1 MACWL
6 NLGQNLKVNA
16 IKFPNTIALK
26 ERERAF
32 TYPETNNRVNRLAH
46 SLLSLGL
53 NKGDKVAVLLES
65 SIEIVEV
72 YLATAK
78 TGLVIVP
85 INFRLIGPE
94 VAYIV
99 NNSDAQALIV
109 HDEFTPCV
117 DVIRPE
123 LANIKPENYFVVG
136 EKKEG
141 YREYESFVREASE
154 SEPETEVRPE
164 DPWILIY
171 TSGTTGTPK
180 GVVRSHESHIAFYL
194 INAADFGFNE
204 HDVCLNIMPLCH
216 INSTFFTFTFTYLG
230 GTAYIHPARSFK
242 AKEILEIIEREK
254 ITFISL
260 IPTHYSLILNVP
272 EEARKLDSGRGSDV
286 RSIRKLLCSSAP
298 VWKDMKLAIMEF
310 FPGVELYEAYGST
323 EAGIVTILKPEDQMR
338 KLGSIGF
345 ESLGTDFV
353 KILDEAGKE
362 VGVGEIGELYSRG
375 PMLFDEYY
383 KLPEKT
389 ARSFRGEWF
398 SAGDMARRD
407 EDGFLEI
414 VDRKDNLIITG
425 GEHVYPSEV
434 EKAICAHPGVLDV
447 AVVGLPHEKWG
458 EGVTA
463 FVIPKDPDD
472 LPTEQE
478 IIDFCRG
485 KMAGYKRPK
494 AVRFIAPEEM
504 PRTGSGKV
512 LHRVLR
518 ERYAGASGGQ
528 TDPKRGA

>member
-1 MACWL
+1 MACWM
-6 NLGQNLKVNA
+6 NLGQILKVNA
-16 IKFPNTIALK
+16 KKFPNTVALK
-26 ERERAF
+26 DRKRSF
-32 TYPETNNRVNRLAH
+32 TYPEVNRRVNKLAH
-46 SLLSLGL
+46 SLVSLGL
-53 NKGDKVAVLLES
+53 NKGDKVAVLLEN
-65 SIEIVEV
+65 SIEIIEV

-94 VAYIV
+94 VEYIA
-99 NNSDAQALIV
+99 NNSDAQAFIV
-109 HDEFTPCV
+109 HGEFTRTV
-117 DVIRPE
+117 D
-123 LANIKPENYFVVG
+123 AIKPNLKNIGPDNYLVVG
-136 EKKEG
+136 ERREG
-141 YREYESFVREASE
+141 YREYEEFIQGAPE
-154 SEPETEVRPE
+154 SEPEAKVAPK
-164 DPWILIY
+164 DAWILIY
-171 TSGTTGTPK
+171 TSGTTGKPK

-194 INAADFGFNE
+194 INGVDFGFNE

-216 INSTFFTFTFTYLG
+216 INSTFFTFTFTYIG

-272 EEARKLDSGRGSDV
+272 EEARTRDV
-286 RSIRKLLCSSAP
+286 SSIRKLLCSSAP
-298 VWKDMKLAIMEF
+298 VRKDTKLAIMEF

-353 KILDEAGKE
+353 KILDEGGNE

-389 ARSFRGEWF
+389 AASFRGEWF

-407 EDGFLEI
+407 EDGFYQI

-434 EKAICAHPGVLDV
+434 EKVIGSHPGVFDV
-447 AVVGLPHEKWG
+447 AIIGLPHEKWG
-458 EGVTA
+458 EAVTA

-472 LPTEQE
+472 PPTEE
-478 IIDFCRG
+478 EVIAFCRD
-485 KMAGYKRPK
+485 KMAGYKQPK
-494 AVRFIAPEEM
+494 AVHFISQQEM
-504 PRTGSGKV
+504 PRTGSGKI
-512 LHRVLR
+512 LHRALR
-518 ERYAGASGGQ
+518 ERVTSKQ
-528 TDPKRGA
+528 